1 MNTSRTGVNM
11 ALISAIVAV
20 ATIGGLLFGY
30 DSGAVNGT
38 QTGLTAEFDLSPAA
52 LGFTVGSLLIGCAF
66 GAFFAGRLADVM
78 GRRNVMLIAAALF
91 VGGALTQGLTH
102 LHWLFVIAR
111 FCGGMAVGAASVL
124 SPLYISEV
132 APARIRGRLTT
143 VQQVM
148 IITGLTAAF
157 VVNYFLA
164 QVAGDSLGNLAGVKA
179 WRWMYLAQ
187 AVPAVVFLIALF
199 FIPDSP
205 RHLVGVGRTE
215 EARAVLTNL
224 FGSAEA
230 ERKLTEIQ
238 ASFAGDH
245 RPRLRDVTA
254 PGTGLRPIVWGGILL
269 ATFQQF
275 VGINII
281 FYYGE
286 TLWKLAGVS
295 ESAALERNV
304 VSGLVSIAAVFAAI
318 LLIDKIGRKPLLLI
332 GSVGMAVTLGA
343 MTWAF
348 SAAATD
354 AAGNLMLAPT
364 QGWTALVAAN
374 LYVIF
379 FNFSW
384 GPVMWVMLGELF
396 PNQMR
401 GSALAVAGF
410 AQWAANFLVVQT
422 FPWMAAHLGLA
433 TTYAFYTASAVI
445 SFFLVKAFIKETKG
459 KELEEMEGWDS
470 PVAAG
475 DAEVATPELG

>member
-384 GPVMWVMLGELF
+384 GPVMWVMLGEMF